1 MTALQRIIVSEIGL
15 SAVIAAASVIGLP
28 KLSDPAAPVNYPLA
42 VIVFLA
48 CSFAFV
54 GYELLA
60 RRS

>member
-1 MTALQRIIVSEIGL
+1 MTAFQRIIISEIGL
-15 SAVIAAASVIGLP
+15 SAVIAAAAVIGLP

-48 CSFAFV
+48 CSAAFV
-54 GYELLA
+54 GYELFA